1 MSKSEI
7 KKLAMC
13 LELARTAY
21 YETAEPVMTDAEFD
35 ELVEKLRAL
44 DPSNKFF
51 DQPGP
56 TPQKGKELLPVPM
69 ASLKKIKPD
78 TWSSWLGY
86 SAKGF
91 VLSEKLD
98 GISALWC
105 TGTRQLYLRGDGKI
119 GQNVSF
125 AVPHIQ
131 GLVSK
136 IGHWIVRGELIM
148 PSSQVQGTLARNIV
162 NGYLHRDDDVSNLK
176 KVQFVAYQVLEPS
189 KLTRS
194 QQFTWLHNQGFITA
208 WNTTCAELTLET
220 LSAAFKDRRS
230 NSTYTCDGI
239 VVGTDTIPEPPSINE
254 PNDAVA
260 YKEVAD
266 DQMKTTKVIKVDWQ
280 ASRLGLWVPRLQVEP
295 VVIGSATIQY
305 CTAFNAKYIS
315 DNKLGE
321 GATIKLRRSGDV
333 IPTIDSVLSSTK
345 ADMPPDG
352 EWEWDSTKVNA
363 LVKDKNKNL
372 SVLAKGLVHSCT
384 VFGVEGFKDASAMTL
399 CEAGITSVAD
409 CLKATKSDLQ
419 KILGLVNGA
428 KLHTSL
434 LAKMKEAS
442 PDTWI
447 IAAPCW
453 SRGFGKTKLSAVYDV
468 EPDITKW
475 STLNKSI
482 KGIGPDSLKQIQETA
497 AECIA
502 WKTSIDKIIGTN
514 NVVVHINKPK
524 NVVKGLVCMSGFRD
538 ADMQAKLEAHGFA
551 VSDSVNKNTVA
562 LFVADI
568 TKKTTKTETA
578 LKNQVP
584 IYGRDKLAL
593 FLETQKN

>member
-7 KKLAMC
+7 KKLTMC
-13 LELARTAY
+13 LDLARTAY

-35 ELVEKLRAL
+35 ELVEKLRTL

-56 TPQKGKELLPVPM
+56 TPQKGKELLPIPM

-78 TWSSWLGY
+78 TCSTWLGY

-136 IGHWIVRGELIM
+136 MGHWIVRGELIM
-148 PSSQVQGTLARNIV
+148 PSNGNGLARNIV

-208 WNTTCAELTLET
+208 WNKTCSELTLET

-239 VVGTDTIPEPPSINE
+239 VVGTDTIPEPATIND

-280 ASRLGLWVPRLQVEP
+280 ASRLGLWIPRLQVEP

-315 DNKLGE
+315 DNKLG
-321 GATIKLRRSGDV
+321 TNSVIKLRRSGDV

-352 EWEWDSTKVNA
+352 EWSWDLTCVNA

-384 VFGVEGFKDASAMTL
+384 VFGVEGFKEASAMSL
-399 CEAGITSVAD
+399 CEAGITSIID
-409 CLKATKSDLQ
+409 CLKAKQSDLQ
-419 KILGLVNGA
+419 KILGLVNGL

-447 IAAPCW
+447 IAAPYW
-453 SRGFGKTKLSAVYDV
+453 TRGVGKTKLSAVYEV

-475 STLNKSI
+475 SSLNKSI
-482 KGIGPDSLKQIQETA
+482 KGIGPDGLKQIQETA
-497 AECIA
+497 LECIA
-502 WKTSIDKIIGTN
+502 WKTSIDKIIGLPSNT
-514 NVVVHINKPK
+514 VRTVQKKAI
-524 NVVKGLVCMSGFRD
+524 KGSVCMSGFRD
-538 ADMQAKLEAHGFA
+538 ADMQAKLEINGFA
-551 VSDSVNKNTVA
+551 VSDSVNKNTLA

-568 TKKTTKTETA
+568 SKKTTKTETA
-578 LKNQVP
+578 VKNNVP

-593 FLETQKN
+593 FLNAQKN